1 MITDCFGAQQ
11 WDFSDT
17 ETIFVQRVFVLL
29 KSVALIEAIIGPV
42 CSDWTRRKSKL
53 SRLLNLVRRLNPQ
66 IRWALLHMLPTTNNI
81 DMED

>member
-29 KSVALIEAIIGPV
+29 KILIPV
-42 CSDWTRRKSKL
+42 VIWVYTWKVCRADRGHHRTS
-53 SRLLNLVRRLNPQ
+53 LLGLDETQ
-66 IRWALLHMLPTTNNI
+66 
-81 DMED
+81 E